1 MKRIL
6 IAGGAGFLGSH
17 LCERLIRYGHEI
29 TALDNFHT
37 GSRANIAHLLAH
49 PRFHF
54 VKACVTKLPAMA
66 GAFEEIYNL
75 ACPASPP
82 QYQRDPHYTVMIN
95 VLGVSNLIALAKK
108 KQARLLQ
115 ASTSEVYGDP
125 LNEEQCETD
134 LGNVNCTGPRACY
147 DEGKRCAETLL
158 FDAWRAG
165 VLPIKVARI
174 FNTYGPR
181 MQENDGRIISNFVT
195 QALAGQPMT
204 IHGDGS
210 QTRSFCYVDDLIEG
224 LIRLMESPD
233 EVTGPVNLGNPDE
246 LSVRA
251 VADRIA
257 ALLGVGARITFKP
270 LPKDDPRRRRPNIL
284 RAREFLGWQP
294 STPLDEGLAR
304 TIEYFRVR
312 RVSIAA
318 ASDKKDRLAPVRPII
333 VSENAARPGAAV

>member
-17 LCERLIRYGHEI
+17 LCEQLLRRGHDV
-29 TALDNFHT
+29 TALDNLHT
-37 GSRANIAHLLAH
+37 GCRGNIAHLLAH

-54 VKACVTKLPAMA
+54 VEACVTRLPAFS
-66 GAFEEIYNL
+66 GRLDEIYNL

-82 QYQRDPHYTVMIN
+82 QYQRDPHHTVMTN
-95 VLGVSNLIALAKK
+95 VLGVSNLIALAREKR
-108 KQARLLQ
+108 ARLLQ

-125 LNEEQCETD
+125 LNAEQSETD
-134 LGNVNCTGPRACY
+134 WGNVNCTGPRACY

-165 VLPIKVARI
+165 GLSIKVARI

-204 IHGDGS
+204 VHGDGS
-210 QTRSFCYVDDLIEG
+210 QTRSFCYVDDLIRG
-224 LIRLMESPD
+224 LIRLMESAP
-233 EVTGPVNLGNPDE
+233 EITGPVNLGNPEE
-246 LSVRA
+246 LTVRG

-270 LPKDDPRRRRPNIL
+270 LPKDDPKRRRPNIQ
-284 RAREFLGWQP
+284 RAKDVLGWQP
-294 STPLDEGLAR
+294 STPLDTGLAH
-304 TIEYFRVR
+304 TIEYFRALR
-312 RVSIAA
+312 DSIAA
-318 ASDKKDRLAPVRPII
+318 SRERKDRLAPVRDPI
-333 VSENAARPGAAV
+333 VSEKAAERAA